1 MNNSKLGVTKL
12 LCELIVKVASS
23 SGSGLPEAALGLLAE
38 LLNGE
43 NKGVARAALDY
54 LTAKDTECVFLSHL
68 ALRLDR
74 DSARLADCRARTTRV
89 KAAKSAKGA
98 QAAGAATAAV
108 DKELAE
114 ACEAIALT
122 ARVMQLLCAGHNGAA
137 QAWLRE
143 QPAFGKNV
151 NVFAKL
157 LRLFEQFCAS
167 RAVVAAFGD
176 FELATAS
183 QLLSAL
189 TDLMLVRSIVFRNG
203 GSCSPLSLSLSF
215 FLSFVLSS
223 KKNNEK
229 L

>member
-1 MNNSKLGVTKL
+1 M
-12 LCELIVKVASS
+12 ASPD
-23 SGSGLPEAALGLLAE
+23 GSGLPEAALGLLAE

-74 DSARLADCRARTTRV
+74 DSARLADCRARTTRA
-89 KAAKSAKGA
+89 KASKSAKGA
-98 QAAGAATAAV
+98 QAAGAQAAGAQAASAATAAV
-108 DKELAE
+108 DQELVE

-137 QAWLRE
+137 QDWLRE
-143 QPAFGKNV
+143 QPALGKNV

-167 RAVVAAFGD
+167 GAVVAAFGD
-176 FELATAS
+176 LELATAS

-189 TDLMLVRSIVFRNG
+189 ADLMLVCSPVCRNG
-203 GSCSPLSLSLSF
+203 SSNLSLSF
-215 FLSFVLSS
+215 FPFF
-223 KKNNEK
+223 
-229 L
+229 